1 MEGRS
6 FIPGKE
12 WKKETTSMMI
22 LKRRFRTCGGKYS
35 KWKEPVSA

>member
-12 WKKETTSMMI
+12 WIKEITSMMI
-22 LKRRFRTCGGKYS
+22 LRRRFRICGGKYS
-35 KWKEPVSA
+35 KWKELVSV